1 MRFSWM
7 VTMLVAG
14 GLLLHPSSLSAAAPQ
29 SGFVVQ
35 VYLSLDPRF
44 QEQTKASKGETLRSL
59 TGRLL
64 PKRHRQAGH
73 DHLPGR

>member
-1 MRFSWM
+1 MRLSGM

-44 QEQTKASKGETLRSL
+44 QAQTKAPQGQTLR
-59 TGRLL
+59 R
-64 PKRHRQAGH
+64 
-73 DHLPGR
+73 